1 MENLVSLS
9 KLSMSLCVAAALG
22 VSGAAV
28 AKGGVGG
35 GGVGGGGAGGG
46 GAGGGGGGVNM
57 LLGTDLGLY
66 LVDQPFPGE
75 ATISGWVLARLSNGL
90 IPADMVVTING
101 TPLIRAPGLA
111 PIIYVVDPNGPQ
123 PAVAA
128 DNKLHVV
135 ASTATFKASR
145 QMDLPCPARAV
156 VATSPAIGS
165 NLGGAGTLD
174 MAWTALPQNT
184 NVALIGN
191 FIPFPTAT
199 LYSYELATGTP
210 AGTVSQSVLTQ
221 VSTTTSLA
229 VGPSAST
236 GYVAEL
242 SYPGVHVITDP
253 TDAGGWCGRKQRY
266 IYMQ

>member
-1 MENLVSLS
+1 VSLS
-9 KLSMSLCVAAALG
+9 KLSMSLCVAAALA
-22 VSGAAV
+22 VSGSAV
-28 AKGGVGG
+28 AKGGVGGGG

-46 GAGGGGGGVNM
+46 GGGGGGVNM

-66 LVDQPFPGE
+66 LVDLPFPGE

-101 TPLIRAPGLA
+101 TPLVHPPGLA
-111 PIIYVVDPNGPQ
+111 PIIFVVDPNGPQ

-135 ASTATFKASR
+135 ASSATFKASR

-165 NLGGAGTLD
+165 NLGAAGTLD

-199 LYSYELATGTP
+199 LYSYELATGTN
-210 AGTVSQSVLTQ
+210 AGVVSQSVLTQ
-221 VSTTTSLA
+221 LSTTTSLP
-229 VGPSAST
+229 VGPIAST

-253 TDAGGWCGRKQRY
+253 TDAGGWCGRKQRF